1 MEIILKEI
9 EIEKLKEKALI
20 STIHREFYK
29 NYYLYVPYDK
39 ETGKATISVNS
50 FTEEEII
57 TNKEKKMFE
66 KLLNDITN
74 DFGGEILLQKYI
86 YLQQIKLKI
95 DSSSC
100 KNDLFKYID
109 NLYSVYILANL
120 NFINE

>member
-20 STIHREFYK
+20 SKIHREFYK
-29 NYYLYVPYDK
+29 NYYLYVPYNK

-50 FTEEEII
+50 FIEEEII

-66 KLLNDITN
+66 RLLNNIVN

-86 YLQQIKLKI
+86 YLQQIKFKI
-95 DSSSC
+95 DSCS
-100 KNDLFKYID
+100 
-109 NLYSVYILANL
+109 
-120 NFINE
+120 